1 MKYNDNV
8 MVEIEPGGNND
19 VEHGKGMM
27 VMGEGVLE
35 LNKIINCLINQYE
48 TFQHVLFSFTCFLGN
63 FPKEH
68 PSHYCSKPNIL
79 NHGVFK

>member
-1 MKYNDNV
+1 VLSYNMKYNDNV

-35 LNKIINCLINQYE
+35 LNKVSIFFCSDCGI
-48 TFQHVLFSFTCFLGN
+48 SFVFVN
-63 FPKEH
+63 F
-68 PSHYCSKPNIL
+68 
-79 NHGVFK
+79 

>member
-35 LNKIINCLINQYE
+35 LNKVSIFFCSDCGI
-48 TFQHVLFSFTCFLGN
+48 SFVFVN
-63 FPKEH
+63 F
-68 PSHYCSKPNIL
+68 
-79 NHGVFK
+79 